1 MKTLE
6 DAVLDGKTS
15 FADAMNEFSRTI
27 IASVLRYHEGNV
39 TLTAKSL
46 GINRQSLS
54 MMLQRRMKPGKYYS
68 PIKKK
73 YPKRKPVEDEVCEEC
88 RSPICVCPVVA
99 RVLENHTTL
108 A

>member
-1 MKTLE
+1 MKALE

-39 TLTAKSL
+39 TETAKSL

-54 MMLQRRMKPGKYYS
+54 MMLQRRMRPGKYWS
-68 PIKKK
+68 PT
-73 YPKRKPVEDEVCEEC
+73 RKPREKAEAVEDAVCEEC
-88 RSPICVCPVVA
+88 GSPICVCPVVA